1 METVPDLFEYLD
13 YRGYLRD
20 YFASRKATLD
30 SWSYQS
36 FADQL
41 GFKAKD
47 FLFRVIQGKKNLSQA
62 SIFQMAQGLGLN
74 DIQTQYFDTLVK
86 CNQTRDISQR
96 NLYFNLLNTIKT
108 QGRTTHP
115 AQRLRQDQFQF
126 YSKWYHS
133 AIRSLIEMAGFK
145 GDFKRLAA
153 SLSPRVSAREAEA
166 SVALLEKLGLIERGE
181 DGNYRA
187 THKTITTGKDV
198 SSILIPAYHKA
209 AIELSAKALENVP
222 AAERDM
228 SNLTLG
234 ISERT
239 FKDLTEK
246 LRRFRREIL
255 EQAEKDDAADRV
267 YHLNLHL
274 YPLSKPDIKKGGLG

>member
-1 METVPDLFEYLD
+1 MPDLFDYLD
-13 YRGYLRD
+13 YRAFLRD
-20 YFASRKATLD
+20 YFDSRKATLD

-36 FADQL
+36 FAEQL

-47 FLFRVIQGKKNLSQA
+47 FLFRVIKGKKNLSQA
-62 SIFQMAQGLGLN
+62 SILQMSQGLGLN
-74 DIQTQYFDTLVK
+74 GIQTQYFDTLVK
-86 CNQTRDISQR
+86 CNQSRDIGQR
-96 NLYFNLLNTIKT
+96 NLFFNLLNTIKT

-145 GDFKRLAA
+145 DDFKRLAA
-153 SLSPRVSAREAEA
+153 SLSPRISAREAEA
-166 SVALLEKLGLIERGE
+166 SVTLLEKLGLIQRDE
-181 DGNYRA
+181 DGVFRA

-198 SSILIPAYHKA
+198 SGILIPAYHKST
-209 AIELSAKALENVP
+209 IELSAQALENIP
-222 AAERDM
+222 AHERDM

-234 ISERT
+234 ISEAT
-239 FKDLTEK
+239 FKNLSEK
-246 LRRFRREIL
+246 LRQFRREIL
-255 EQAEKDDAADRV
+255 EQAEKDETADRV

-274 YPLSKPDIKKGGLG
+274 YPLSKPGIKKGGLG

>member
-1 METVPDLFEYLD
+1 MPDLFAYLD
-13 YRGYLRD
+13 YREYLKD
-20 YFASRKATLD
+20 YFEGKKSALD

-36 FADQL
+36 FAEQL

-47 FLFRVIQGKKNLSQA
+47 FLYRVIKGGKNLSQS
-62 SIFQMAQGLGLN
+62 SILKMSQGLGLN
-74 DIQTQYFDTLVK
+74 SIQTQYFDTLVK
-86 CNQTRDISQR
+86 CNQSRDISER

-133 AIRSLIEMAGFK
+133 VIRSIVEMAGFT

-153 SLSPRVSAREAEA
+153 ALSPRITAREAET
-166 SVALLEKLGLIERGE
+166 SVHLLEKLGLIGK
-181 DGNYRA
+181 DGNGVYQA
-187 THKTITTGKDV
+187 TQKTLTTGKNT

-209 AIELSAKALENVP
+209 TIELSAAALENVP
-222 AAERDM
+222 VEERDM

-239 FKDLTEK
+239 FKHFTEK
-246 LRRFRREIL
+246 LRQFRREIL
-255 EQAEKDDAADRV
+255 EQAEKDEEADRV

-274 YPLSKPDIKKGGLG
+274 YPLSKPGIKKGGIG

>member
-1 METVPDLFEYLD
+1 MPDLFEYLD

-20 YFASRKATLD
+20 YFASRKAALD
-30 SWSYQS
+30 SWSYQT

-153 SLSPRVSAREAEA
+153 SLTPRVSAREAEA
-166 SVALLEKLGLIERGE
+166 SVALLEKLGLIERDGE
-181 DGNYRA
+181 GYYRA

-198 SSILIPAYHKA
+198 SGIVIPAYHKTT
-209 AIELSAKALENVP
+209 IELSAKALENVP
-222 AAERDM
+222 AGERDM